1 MKSPQPEITIISIAH
16 LVAISVGIFL
26 SLILFF
32 SWKGNAKANKY
43 LAFLI
48 FSFSVLQI
56 WDFLIQTHMIFKF
69 PYMIKVVNPLLFV
82 LGPLVFFYVKAL
94 TSIDWTFKRMHLVHF
109 IPVVVSYILFI
120 PVYILNTQEKVRL
133 ITEAFLNGRFIIS
146 PVFYA
151 LAVIHILAY
160 LVLSIRKLLA
170 HTITIKNN
178 YSFIERLSL
187 TWLRN
192 MLIIFIVLWFAFAT
206 RVFFRSV
213 WVWDISAFLSL
224 LTVYII
230 GYFGYNQPV
239 IFKKITNE
247 NLSDVNR
254 EGKRK
259 YATSPLTDRES
270 AGYVKKLQTLMD
282 SEKLYLQ
289 NDLKLSDVSEKM
301 NLPVYYV
308 SQVINEKLDKNFYD
322 FINEYR
328 VEEVKKRL
336 MKKEYDHFTIL
347 AAGFD
352 SGFNSK
358 TAFYTAFKRITGVTP
373 LEFKNRV
380 IKY

>member
-1 MKSPQPEITIISIAH
+1 VKSPQPEITIISIAH

>member
-1 MKSPQPEITIISIAH
+1 VKSPQPEITIISIAH

-192 MLIIFIVLWFAFAT
+192 MLIIFIVLWFAFAI
-206 RVFFRSV
+206 RVLFRSV